1 MESWR
6 NETKQRKGEESKEG
20 KRWNGCE
27 GIAKRQVES
36 KTGKGK
42 KAISR
47 EGKLNGG
54 EYDRNHALAERNL
67 SPKIII
73 PLLLTLARAEYEV
86 RGLYNP
92 DVFTTIPT
100 MV

>member
-1 MESWR
+1 MLVR
-6 NETKQRKGEESKEG
+6 CK
-20 KRWNGCE
+20 

-36 KTGKGK
+36 KTGNGK
-42 KAISR
+42 KAITR

-73 PLLLTLARAEYEV
+73 PLLLTLARTEYKV

-92 DVFTTIPT
+92 VVFTMIQRWSKSNGPT
-100 MV
+100 VVEHLLSTNLLT